1 MRQGN
6 IAATLGMF
14 VIATA
19 VFAAAPAVALQ
30 PLEAFVAAA
39 RERNPDAL
47 EARANL
53 AQQSAQADVA
63 LGSRLPGIS
72 ARGTYTRNQ
81 YQSQITLP
89 GSSTT
94 TLVPFNQWDGSA
106 TLTVPLVDLAGF
118 RRVEAATTNVE
129 AATQQLAATRLQV
142 ESQTAQ
148 DYFQLVADRALIAAA
163 ENALEVSRES
173 LRLADARRQAGT
185 ATGLD
190 VDRARA
196 DVENQVQQLASA
208 RLQTSLAA
216 RALESTTGIAPDTS
230 AVELVDDLH
239 SEPDLAAFEAG
250 VGQVPSVAAAAG
262 AFSAARQTAD
272 AQKLSL
278 LPSLA
283 GSFAERAT
291 SAPGFVGHDWTYQ
304 AAITASWTFDLTSL
318 ANIRSQNAAAD
329 AAGARELRARLAA
342 RDAVHRQWSTVVAAI
357 ARSRSART
365 GREAAAHAADLARKS
380 YQAGTVTQ
388 LELLQTMRDAFSAE
402 VARIQADADLVNA
415 RAQLRLAAGHSLLVA
430 EETNS
435 GRYR

>member
-1 MRQGN
+1 MLV
-6 IAATLGMF
+6 IVTAAL
-14 VIATA
+14 
-19 VFAAAPAVALQ
+19 AAAPAVALQ
-30 PLEAFVAAA
+30 PLDAFIAAA

-53 AQQSAQADVA
+53 AQQDAQADAA

-72 ARGTYTRNQ
+72 ARATYARNQ
-81 YQSQITLP
+81 YQSQIALP
-89 GSSTT
+89 GFPTT
-94 TLVPFNQWDGSA
+94 TLVPFDQWDGSA

-118 RRVEAATTNVE
+118 RRVAAAKTNVE

-163 ENALEVSRES
+163 ETALEVSRES
-173 LRLADARRQAGT
+173 LRLAQARRQAGT

-196 DVENQVQQLASA
+196 DVEQQVQQLASA
-208 RLQTSLAA
+208 ILQASLAA
-216 RALESTTGIAPDTS
+216 RALESTTGIAPDTTF
-230 AVELVDDLH
+230 VELVDDLH

-250 VGQVPSVAAAAG
+250 LGQVPAVAAAAG
-262 AFSAARQTAD
+262 ASSAARQTAD

-291 SAPGFVGHDWTYQ
+291 NAPGFVTHDWTYQ
-304 AAITASWTFDLTSL
+304 AAVTASWTFDLTSL
-318 ANIRSQNAAAD
+318 ANIRGQNAAAD
-329 AAGARELRARLAA
+329 AAVARELRARLAA

-357 ARSRSART
+357 ARSRSARA

-388 LELLQTMRDAFSAE
+388 LELLQAMRDAFSAE

-415 RAQLRLAAGHSLLVA
+415 RAQLRLAAGHSLLAA

>member
-6 IAATLGMF
+6 IAAPLGMF

-19 VFAAAPAVALQ
+19 VFAAAPSVALQ

-89 GSSTT
+89 AQITLPGSSTT

-118 RRVEAATTNVE
+118 RRVEAANTNVE

-230 AVELVDDLH
+230 AV
-239 SEPDLAAFEAG
+239 
-250 VGQVPSVAAAAG
+250 
-262 AFSAARQTAD
+262 
-272 AQKLSL
+272 
-278 LPSLA
+278 
-283 GSFAERAT
+283 
-291 SAPGFVGHDWTYQ
+291 
-304 AAITASWTFDLTSL
+304 
-318 ANIRSQNAAAD
+318 
-329 AAGARELRARLAA
+329 
-342 RDAVHRQWSTVVAAI
+342 
-357 ARSRSART
+357 
-365 GREAAAHAADLARKS
+365 
-380 YQAGTVTQ
+380 
-388 LELLQTMRDAFSAE
+388 
-402 VARIQADADLVNA
+402 
-415 RAQLRLAAGHSLLVA
+415 
-430 EETNS
+430 
-435 GRYR
+435 

>member
-1 MRQGN
+1 
-6 IAATLGMF
+6 MF

-89 GSSTT
+89 AQITLPGSSTT

-118 RRVEAATTNVE
+118 RRVEAANTNVE

-329 AAGARELRARLAA
+329 AAGARELRARLLA
-342 RDAVHRQWSTVVAAI
+342 RDGVHRQWNTVVAGI
-357 ARSRSART
+357 ARSRSARV

-388 LELLQTMRDAFSAE
+388 LELLQALRDSFSAE

-415 RAQLRLAAGHSLLVA
+415 RAQLRLAAGHSLLA
-430 EETNS
+430 ADETNA
-435 GRYR
+435 RRIR